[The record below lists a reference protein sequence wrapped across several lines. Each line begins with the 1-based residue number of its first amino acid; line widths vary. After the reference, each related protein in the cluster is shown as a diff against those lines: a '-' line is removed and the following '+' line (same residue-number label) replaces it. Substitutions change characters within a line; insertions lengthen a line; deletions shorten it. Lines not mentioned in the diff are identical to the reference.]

1 MFKSKFLNGVDLAN
15 PQAVYTLN
23 NGVKIPVLAFGTWQ
37 VKNGDEAY
45 NAVREALRVG
55 YRHIDSAE
63 GYYNEESVGQAIRES
78 GIPREEIFLTTKLTN
93 RHVTYED
100 AKGAIEASL
109 KRLGL
114 DYIDLYIIH
123 WPNPIASR
131 PHNEKRNSEVYRAM
145 EDAYKAGKIRAIGVS
160 NFRQHHLEALFKTAT
175 VKPAVNQIL
184 INPSDMQEELVAFNE
199 KHDILT
205 EAYSPLGTGKI
216 FAVESLLALSEK
228 YHKTVGQVVLRWSL
242 EHGYLP
248 LPKTITP
255 SRILENL
262 QLFDFALE
270 EKDIKLIDG
279 LHGVT
284 GLSSNP
290 DVTNF

>member
-1 MFKSKFLNGVDLAN
+1 MFRSKFLKDVNLSTSSAC
-15 PQAVYTLN
+15 YTLN
-23 NGVKIPVLAFGTWQ
+23 NGVKIPVIAFGTWQ
-37 VKNGDEAY
+37 VKNGEEAY

-78 GIPREEIFLTTKLTN
+78 GIARKDIFLTTKLTN

-100 AKGAIEASL
+100 AKKAIDASL

-114 DYIDLYIIH
+114 SYIDLYIIH
-123 WPNPIASR
+123 WPNPISCR
-131 PHNEKRNSEVYRAM
+131 PEYEKRNREVYRAM
-145 EDAYKAGKIRAIGVS
+145 EEAYEAGKIRAIGVS
-160 NFRQHHLEALFKTAT
+160 NFKIHHLEALLKTAK
-175 VKPAVNQIL
+175 VVPAVNQLL
-184 INPSDMQEELVAFNE
+184 INPSDMQSELVAFNE
-199 KHDILT
+199 KHNILT

-216 FAVESLLALSEK
+216 FTVASLVELASK
-228 YHKTVGQVVLRWSL
+228 YKKTVGQVVLRWSL

-255 SRILENL
+255 SRIAENFEI
-262 QLFDFALE
+262 FDFKLN
-270 EKDIKLIDG
+270 EKDIKTLDG

-284 GLSSNP
+284 GLSSDP
-290 DVTNF
+290 DKTNF